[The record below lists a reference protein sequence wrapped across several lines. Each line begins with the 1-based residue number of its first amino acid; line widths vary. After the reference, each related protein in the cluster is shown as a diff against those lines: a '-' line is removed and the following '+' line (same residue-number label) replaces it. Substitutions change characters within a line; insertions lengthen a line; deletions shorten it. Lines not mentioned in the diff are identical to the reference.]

1 MANSARRLETTT
13 TGGAA
18 PIARPSRR
26 RADRVRS
33 VTDPV
38 ILAIL
43 VVVVWQLL
51 IRIYNFHSVV
61 LPPPSSVY
69 DILKNQGDFLLE
81 SMIDSMGTIL
91 WGFFYGSIL
100 GWLAGVAISYSP
112 LVRRAIHPIL
122 VALFVVPKAIF
133 LPLLI
138 IWWGVGG
145 FPNHKIVVTIL
156 LAFFPVTENTI
167 AGLSGVEREMVE
179 LTQSLGGSAGL
190 IFRKIALPFSLPFVL
205 AGVRIAM
212 TEAMIGTLFVEIL
225 VPNEGIGSR
234 IVDAQDVSN
243 TQFIIAAI
251 LVIAAFGLAA
261 YFLLQWIERRLTKW
275 Y

>member
-1 MANSARRLETTT
+1 MTTDLDT
-13 TGGAA
+13 AA
-18 PIARPSRR
+18 PPSEEP
-26 RADRVRS
+26 VPVQPGRS
-33 VTDPV
+33 VERIRKFVDPAVFAVLIV
-38 ILAIL
+38 IGWQ
-43 VVVVWQLL
+43 VVIW
-51 IRIYNFHSVV
+51 IFDFHPVV
-61 LPPPSSVY
+61 LPPPSRVWTVLST
-69 DILKNQGDFLLE
+69 QGDFLVE
-81 SMIDSMGTIL
+81 SMLDSLRTIL
-91 WGFFYGSIL
+91 WGFFYGSLL
-100 GWLAGVAISYSP
+100 GWLAGVAITYSP
-112 LVRRAIHPIL
+112 TVRKAIHPIL
-122 VALFVVPKAIF
+122 VSLFVVPKAIF

-145 FPNHKIVVTIL
+145 FPDHKIVVTML

-179 LTQSLGGSAGL
+179 LSRSLGGSSL
-190 IFRKIALPFSLPFVL
+190 FLFRKIALPFSLPFVL
-205 AGVRIAM
+205 AGLRIAM
-212 TEAMIGTLFVEIL
+212 TESFIGTLFVEIL

-251 LVIAAFGLAA
+251 LVIAVFGLAA